1 MKGILLRWWTLTAA
15 IIVAGYVFDGIRI
28 DGVVSAVMAGAILG
42 ILNALFRPIVLILTL
57 PVNLL
62 SLGLF
67 TFVINA
73 FMLKLASGVIHGFD
87 VQGFWT
93 SILGALVISLVSLF
107 LNTFIGES
115 GTVQHINRKRL
126 R

>member
-15 IIVAGYVFDGIRI
+15 IIVAGYLFDGIRI

-42 ILNALFRPIVLILTL
+42 ILNALFRPIILILTL

-73 FMLKLASGVIHGFD
+73 FMLKLASGVINGFH

-93 SILGALVISLVSLF
+93 SIFGALVISLVSLL
-107 LNTFIGES
+107 LNSFISDS
-115 GTVQHINRKRL
+115 GRVQYIHRNRYR
-126 R
+126 